1 MWLAVEKKRKIFG
14 ISLVT
19 PLDGKI
25 LKNSWKYY
33 KISNFIF
40 QFDSSKTYLKPTVE
54 LSMKNFMTTV
64 IENARAEFD
73 YRHLGVNDNI
83 GFSFVSFNNYFQC
96 FRFLKANNFEDFKKI
111 LIDFLNEEY
120 KTNKKL
126 IIRIDNNIFN

>member
-14 ISLVT
+14 ISLVS
-19 PLDGKI
+19 PIDKKI
-25 LKNSWKYY
+25 FKNPWKYY

-40 QFDSSKTYLKPTVE
+40 QFNSSESILKPTVN
-54 LSMKNFMTTV
+54 LNMKDFMTSV
-64 IENARAEFD
+64 IENSRAEFD
-73 YRHLGVNDNI
+73 YRHISANDNI
-83 GFSFVSFNNYFQC
+83 GFSFVPFNNYFQN
-96 FRFLKANNFEDFKKI
+96 FKFLKANSFEEFKKI